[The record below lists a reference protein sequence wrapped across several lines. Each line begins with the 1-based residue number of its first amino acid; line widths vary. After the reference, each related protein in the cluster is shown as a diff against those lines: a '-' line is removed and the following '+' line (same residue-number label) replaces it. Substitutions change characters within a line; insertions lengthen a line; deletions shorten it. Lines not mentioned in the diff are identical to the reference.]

1 MVGTDVYI
9 IYTDIRP
16 TDTDLME
23 LLDVSDQPGLG
34 EEDLAAVV
42 TDRQTVTHLMELLDV
57 SDQSS
62 LGEEDLATVVTD
74 TQTTD
79 LQTLT

>member
-1 MVGTDVYI
+1 
-9 IYTDIRP
+9 
-16 TDTDLME
+16 ME
-23 LLDVSDQPGLG
+23 LLDVSDQPSLG
-34 EEDLAAVV
+34 EEDLASVV
-42 TDRQTVTHLMELLDV
+42 TDRQTDTHLMELLDV

-62 LGEEDLATVVTD
+62 LGEEDLAAVVTD